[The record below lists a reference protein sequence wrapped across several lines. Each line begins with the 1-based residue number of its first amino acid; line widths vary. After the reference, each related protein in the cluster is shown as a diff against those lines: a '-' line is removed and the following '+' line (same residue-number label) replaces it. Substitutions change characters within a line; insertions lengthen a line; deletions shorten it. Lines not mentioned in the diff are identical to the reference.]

1 MASNSQKRLHPPV
14 LVDEHIH
21 PGVRQAL
28 ALHMRVT
35 DASTTWKFRGKDE
48 REYIQELYLS
58 NTAFATS
65 DRIFVNEILH
75 AGTKHGGIIYV
86 PNKLASHDLE
96 VFAEVAGIFISAWYL
111 RARYEFRGCT
121 LYPTKEGL
129 HLIKPKQDSELVF
142 SWLELFHDR
151 DDQII

>member
-1 MASNSQKRLHPPV
+1 
-14 LVDEHIH
+14 
-21 PGVRQAL
+21 
-28 ALHMRVT
+28 MRVT

-48 REYIQELYLS
+48 REYIHDLYLS

-65 DRIFVNEILH
+65 DRIFVNEVLD

-86 PNKLASHDLE
+86 PNKSASHDLE
-96 VFAEVAGIFISAWYL
+96 VFAEVAGIFISTWNQ

-129 HLIKPKQDSELVF
+129 HLIRRKQDSELVF
-142 SWLELFHDR
+142 SWLELF
-151 DDQII
+151 DDGDEQLI